1 LNGGLLLRA
10 EIEELRERL
19 SLCQKERVR
28 LKKELEGLT
37 RRKEGLLGL
46 IEEKSR
52 IEGRMKLAGK
62 LARANRK
69 ALERTEARVEGLEER
84 LKRCIRRRRGW
95 RIWRMAY
102 LAGLGMEK
110 GAFSPGRMARDTG
123 MRYWKVYRDIRLLQK
138 LGILRRV
145 RWGVYRVKAGVRG
158 EDLEDEIAKSLAA
171 GPDTRRRK

>member
-28 LKKELEGLT
+28 LKKELEGL
-37 RRKEGLLGL
+37 LGL

-52 IEGRMKLAGK
+52 IEGRLKLAGK
-62 LARANRK
+62 LAKANRK
-69 ALERTEARVEGLEER
+69 ALERTKARVEGLEER

-102 LAGLGMEK
+102 LARLGMEK

-123 MRYWKVYRDIRLLQK
+123 MKYWKVYRDIRLLQK